1 QKVSLSL
8 TGRHCVLSVVRT
20 STFPSTAIAFAIGG
34 SQVAADERL
43 GENKL
48 IMTAAQIINRADDT
62 TMVLTL
68 SIIHL
73 PFSVR
78 TQTARGEQQSFF
90 QFLLQLFLLRMVM
103 DDEDV

>member
-1 QKVSLSL
+1 
-8 TGRHCVLSVVRT
+8 
-20 STFPSTAIAFAIGG
+20 
-34 SQVAADERL
+34 
-43 GENKL
+43 
-48 IMTAAQIINRADDT
+48 MTAAQIINRADDP

-73 PFSVR
+73 SLSVR

>member
-1 QKVSLSL
+1 MSARLRSCTRIVSPGQNVSLSL

-43 GENKL
+43 GDSKL
-48 IMTAAQIINRADDT
+48 IMTAAQTISRADDT
-62 TMVLTL
+62 IKVLTL

-78 TQTARGEQQSFF
+78 TQTAHGEQQSFS
-90 QFLLQLFLLRMVM
+90 
-103 DDEDV
+103 